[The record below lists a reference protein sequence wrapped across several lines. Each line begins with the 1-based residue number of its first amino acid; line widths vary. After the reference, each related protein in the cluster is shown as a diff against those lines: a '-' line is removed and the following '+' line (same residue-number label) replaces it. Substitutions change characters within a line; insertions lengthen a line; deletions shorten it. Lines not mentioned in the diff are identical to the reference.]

1 MMSPMPLPTVASTFP
16 VNGATNF
23 PVGANLTVTFNEP
36 VNVTPSWFTLA
47 CSTSGT
53 VATTFSGGPT
63 TFTLDPGVTLVH
75 GETCTLTVLADQV
88 SDQDGNDPPDN
99 MVFNFVVGFTAYDV
113 CSDYTPIYT
122 IQGSGLAAA
131 ITGNCFN
138 QGCGRRRL

>member
-1 MMSPMPLPTVASTFP
+1 MTGAAVVDGQGEGTIVNDDVADAAPTVASTFP
-16 VNGATNF
+16 VNGATDF
-23 PVGANLTVTFNEP
+23 PIGSNLTVTFSEP

-63 TFTLDPGVTLVH
+63 TFTLDPGVTLVN
-75 GETCTLTVLADQV
+75 GETCTLTVLANQV

-113 CSDYTPIYT
+113 CADLHPDLHH
-122 IQGSGLAAA
+122 SG
-131 ITGNCFN
+131 
-138 QGCGRRRL
+138 